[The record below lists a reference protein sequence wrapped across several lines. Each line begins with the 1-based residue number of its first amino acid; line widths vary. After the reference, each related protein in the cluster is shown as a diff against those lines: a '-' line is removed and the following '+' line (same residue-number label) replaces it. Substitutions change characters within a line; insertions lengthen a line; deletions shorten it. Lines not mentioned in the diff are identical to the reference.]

1 MARPPRST
9 ALVLVAALILA
20 GLTACTPATEGITG
34 ITVDADGQPV
44 AVLAWCASR
53 PPGGIAIDDGRS
65 DRPSAGPSWPGQDFP
80 VPPRAVSPETVP
92 LIGFPPPEPPPGVTS
107 FVLFAAADD
116 NSFNTRPVRFQ
127 PSELAALRPE
137 QVLITEILEGGMER
151 NAVVTREELARRAA
165 DEC

>member
-1 MARPPRST
+1 MARPPRPT
-9 ALVLVAALILA
+9 ALVLVAALILG
-20 GLTACTPATEGITG
+20 GLTACTPASEGITG
-34 ITVDADGQPV
+34 ISVDADGQPV

-53 PPGGIAIDDGRS
+53 PPDGISLDDGRS

-80 VPPRAVSPETVP
+80 MPPRAVSPATVP
-92 LIGFPPPEPPPGVTS
+92 LIGFPPPQPPPGVTS
-107 FVLFAAADD
+107 FALYAGAYD
-116 NSFNTRPVRFQ
+116 NSFNTRRVRFR

-137 QVLITEILEGGMER
+137 QVLITEILDDGTER